1 MRLLCILIFGLILNP
16 LWGCALM
23 SPEVENE
30 ALPPIPFKVLI
41 ENGDKYKGDTV
52 ILGGY
57 VISVENK
64 TDHTRIVAVQSPL
77 GVGKKPKAK
86 DLSQGRLILI
96 YNGFIDPEVYA
107 KDRQITVGG
116 KILSSSATDPKAPYP
131 FLEIEIKEIH
141 LWPIKKPSPPPH
153 WYDDYHPYYYPWW
166 WHPYWHHHRGY
177 HY

>member
-1 MRLLCILIFGLILNP
+1 
-16 LWGCALM
+16 M
-23 SPEVENE
+23 SPEVKNE

-41 ENGDKYKGDTV
+41 EDVDKYKEDTV

-77 GVGKKPKAK
+77 GVGQKPKAK

-116 KILSSSATDPKAPYP
+116 KILNSSATDPKAPYP
-131 FLEIEIKEIH
+131 FLEIEVKEIH
-141 LWPIKKPSPPPH
+141 LWPIEKPSPDPC
-153 WYDDYHPYYYPWW
+153 WYDCYYPFYYPWW
-166 WHPYWHHHRGY
+166 WHPYRHHRHWY
-177 HY
+177 H